1 MLLELKSL
9 KKSFFLKDKGFIR
22 AVDGVSLGVRQ
33 GESLGIVGESGCGK
47 TTLAKIIMGLIKP
60 DQGQMLFEGN
70 EVWGQGVRES
80 LFRRRVRMVFQD
92 PHASLDPRFSI
103 RCVLR
108 EALCL
113 EKKME
118 KAEEDERMK
127 KALLAVGLS
136 GGILARF
143 PHEFSGGERQ
153 RISIARALMTDPSL
167 LILDEAVSALDVLIQ
182 KEILDLLLGL
192 QKSQAITQVFI
203 SHNLSAV
210 RKVAQK
216 IVVMYQGKIVEYGSV
231 DDIFHDPRHPYTRR
245 LLDAA
250 VYYRVQSRN
259 DIILHGQAVLRD
271 VGKEH
276 LVLSS

>member
-9 KKSFFLKDKGFIR
+9 RKSFFLKDKGLVR
-22 AVDGVSLGVRQ
+22 AVDGVSFGVRQ

-47 TTLAKIIMGLIKP
+47 TTLAKIIMGLIRSEE
-60 DQGQMLFEGN
+60 GQILFEGK
-70 EVWGQGVRES
+70 EIWGHGTRES

-92 PHASLDPRFSI
+92 PHASLDPRFSV
-103 RCVLR
+103 RAVLR

-113 EKKME
+113 EEKMAQGDGE
-118 KAEEDERMK
+118 KRMK
-127 KALLAVGLS
+127 QVLQAVGLP
-136 GGILARF
+136 GDILSRF

-182 KEILDLLLGL
+182 KEILDLLSGL
-192 QKSQAITQVFI
+192 QRSRSITQIFI

-210 RKVAQK
+210 RKIAQK

-231 DDIFHDPRHPYTRR
+231 GDIFNVPRHPYTKR

-250 VYYRVQSRN
+250 VHYRVQGQD
-259 DIILHGQAVLRD
+259 DIGLEGQTVLRD
-271 VGKEH
+271 MGNGH